1 VVLAPF
7 AGFGARGEKGHVY
20 LTTTAPFPN
29 VILRHTDVL
38 GVDMFGFFPRV
49 LVIVFG
55 LGALLAG
62 CTDPQKSYR
71 NIGPENALCDRLFQ
85 LGPDNAERSGNDA
98 KAAPCY
104 LQEHQVP
111 APKVSRGADATG
123 DLPLDWAQMAAQAG
137 APLQG
142 ADRYHLSF
150 VEMADSGVLHRPE
163 QLDNLAKHLQSE
175 AGAGRQNYVFT
186 FVHGWRHDAAPG
198 DRDVKKFRVLLGY
211 TRSFLNTRCVERG
224 EYCNASLTGVF
235 VSWRGRAFAE
245 PVLAAEGNFNPLAL
259 LAAPT
264 FFGRK
269 AQSEA
274 HASGQ
279 APLLDKILARI
290 EANLK
295 LDQANPRADK
305 MLIFGHSFGGN
316 MLATML
322 EARAIKA
329 IKAHPPGNASGGKV
343 MPPLA
348 GDMVVLINPASE
360 AAKWTSLQREM
371 RATFGMD
378 DADNYITAAKNGATD
393 PTRYRHLA
401 AWRRQFPQS
410 QRPTYIAITSTDN
423 WPRSKLARALDFDT
437 PTGVFFPFAQG
448 LAGKRS
454 PEERN
459 TIGHLEPRYHPDTL
473 NILDG
478 PPVGTTHELS
488 VNAKPA
494 RAARYR
500 HASDPDLAWCD
511 AANGWLAQV
520 RKDQRALGW
529 SHGDAWDYGLTYA
542 EAEQKLVAAENIA
555 RGRNPAS
562 VQWRHGLNTA
572 AKDGLWSVVP
582 GNAPFWNVRTKDN
595 AVRNHAGYQNYP
607 LWCALNQLVLDDV
620 TSQRILDENVR
631 EVLQAEEDFDA
642 LVATGIATPQAQIE
656 PERAPQKSLLK
667 LIFNGAQKSQVL
679 KSDEPQ
685 K

>member
-1 VVLAPF
+1 M
-7 AGFGARGEKGHVY
+7 AGFLQR
-20 LTTTAPFPN
+20 F
-29 VILRHTDVL
+29 L
-38 GVDMFGFFPRV
+38 GIA
-49 LVIVFG
+49 LG
-55 LGALLAG
+55 LMALLAG

-71 NIGPENALCDRLFQ
+71 NIGPEAALCDRLFQ
-85 LGPDNAERSGNDA
+85 LGPANAERSGNDA

-104 LQEHQVP
+104 LQEHQLP
-111 APKVSRGADATG
+111 APKVSRAAQTTA

-137 APLQG
+137 APLKD

-150 VEMADSGVLHRPE
+150 VEMADSGKLHHPE
-163 QLDNLAKHLQSE
+163 QLDDLAAHLQAE
-175 AGAGRQNYVFT
+175 DRAGRQNYVFA
-186 FVHGWRHDAAPG
+186 FVHGWRHDAALG

-211 TRSFLNTRCVERG
+211 TRSFLNTRCIERG
-224 EYCNASLTGVF
+224 EYCNAALTGVF
-235 VSWRGRAFAE
+235 ISWRGRAFAE
-245 PVLAAEGNFNPLAL
+245 PVLAAEGNFNPLAVL
-259 LAAPT
+259 SAPT
-264 FFGRK
+264 FFDRK

-279 APLLDKILARI
+279 APLLDKILTRI
-290 EANLK
+290 EDQLK
-295 LDQANPRADK
+295 LDQANPQADK

-316 MLATML
+316 MLATLL
-322 EARAIKA
+322 EKRAIKA
-329 IKAHPPGNASGGKV
+329 ISAHPPGTARGGQV

-371 RATFGMD
+371 RAAFGMD
-378 DADNYITAAKNGATD
+378 DTQNYITATKNGATD
-393 PTRYRHLA
+393 PTRYRNLA
-401 AWRRQFPQS
+401 AWRRQFPQA

-423 WPRSKLARALDFDT
+423 WPQGKRAGAFDFDT

-454 PEERN
+454 PEERS

-529 SHGDAWDYGLTYA
+529 SHGDAWDYGLTYG

-562 VQWRHGLNTA
+562 VQWRHGINTA
-572 AKDGLWSVVP
+572 AKEGLWSVVP
-582 GNAPFWNVRTKDN
+582 GNAPFWNVRAQDN

-620 TSQRILDENVR
+620 TSQRIVDQNVR
-631 EVLQAEEDFDA
+631 EVLKAEQTFDA
-642 LVATGIATPQAQIE
+642 LVATGAATADAEIRSRP
-656 PERAPQKSLLK
+656 APQKSMLK
-667 LIFNGAQKSQVL
+667 LILGGAQKTPRQ
-679 KSDEPQ
+679 
-685 K
+685 